1 MIVYYSTPCSFT
13 SVFKELQKQ
22 RISNEVN
29 FLSCPAVQ
37 DAWKNT
43 YVFREGKSSIINYSL
58 DSIFRS
64 EGLEVTKERK
74 PHLKETNTFNLLLPS
89 FFFAEE
95 SLRVKLTSPYFH
107 KTSWLEKAAV
117 VSGVF
122 DIGKWF
128 RPIQIE
134 LVTWSEE
141 GTLRFEKEDPVF
153 YLEFLTEEKLEFKQF
168 RLSPLIEYLSLGLVN
183 SSFREK
189 PQGSLESRYQAFE
202 NSDYRRRLLEEI
214 KAAVVDKVD

>member
-13 SVFKELQKQ
+13 GVSKELQKQ
-22 RISNEVN
+22 RISNGVN

-37 DAWKNT
+37 DMWSNV
-43 YVFREGKSSIINYSL
+43 YVFREGKSNIINYSL
-58 DSIFRS
+58 DSISRS
-64 EGLEVTKERK
+64 AGLGVITQRK
-74 PHLKETNTFNLLLPS
+74 PHLKGTNTFNLALPS

-95 SLRVKLTSPYFH
+95 SLEVKLTSPYFH

-117 VSGVF
+117 IGGIF

-141 GTLRFEKEDPVF
+141 GTLRFEREDPLF
-153 YLEFLTEEKLEFKQF
+153 YLEFFTEEKIEFRQF
-168 RLSPLIEYLSLGLVN
+168 RMNPILEHLSLSLID
-183 SSFREK
+183 SPFSKK
-189 PQGSLESRYQAFE
+189 PQGSLQSRYQAFE
-202 NSDYRRRLLEEI
+202 NSDYRRGLLEEI
-214 KAAVVDKVD
+214 RAAVISDVD